1 MGEKYLL
8 REVNAQGLLHWMNE
22 NLKKD
27 NGKEFNRNDI
37 QAYITR
43 RHLPEYLGGNEIVV
57 IPKKHCT
64 IRMYNVLANENNQV
78 YKDEI

>member
-22 NLKKD
+22 NFKKD

-37 QAYITR
+37 QA
-43 RHLPEYLGGNEIVV
+43 L
-57 IPKKHCT
+57 
-64 IRMYNVLANENNQV
+64 YN
-78 YKDEI
+78 KRTFT

>member
-22 NLKKD
+22 NFKKD

-43 RHLPEYLGGNEIVV
+43 GHLPEYLVEM
-57 IPKKHCT
+57 
-64 IRMYNVLANENNQV
+64 R
-78 YKDEI
+78 